1 MRVRFWGTRGSMP
14 VSLTWHDLRD
24 RLAQALVA
32 ANGRGLDD
40 IQKAAAFVER
50 ELDFALSH
58 TFGGHSSCVEFETGI
73 EPRVPQ
79 NRTRIA
85 AR

>member
-14 VSLTWHDLRD
+14 VSLTSLDLRD

-40 IQKAAAFVER
+40 IQKAAAFVE
-50 ELDFALSH
+50 
-58 TFGGHSSCVEFETGI
+58 
-73 EPRVPQ
+73 Q
-79 NRTRIA
+79 
-85 AR
+85 

>member
-50 ELDFALSH
+50 ANDLMKAGRPSCPVCSRPMDPE
-58 TFGGHSSCVEFETGI
+58 GHVC
-73 EPRVPQ
+73 PRSNGHVQ
-79 NRTRIA
+79 H
-85 AR
+85 